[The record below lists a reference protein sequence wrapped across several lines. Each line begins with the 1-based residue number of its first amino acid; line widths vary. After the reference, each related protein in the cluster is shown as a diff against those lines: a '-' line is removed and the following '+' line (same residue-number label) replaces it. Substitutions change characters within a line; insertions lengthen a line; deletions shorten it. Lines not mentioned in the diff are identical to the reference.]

1 MLQPGSTRADD
12 ADAAN
17 GLADA
22 VRAVAEAAAAAELR
36 YNWGGIGGALLEL
49 VLEYTP
55 ASHPVLRTARGAAA
69 AAASTGS
76 SIKYAVHRM
85 SYLSLPPP
93 PQLAPVFP
101 RSRPP
106 VGGPHPPW
114 SPDLAAHAVNA
125 RAPLATP
132 FPHTHTLSH
141 PTPPYTHTHT
151 HHLVLSPHAPS
162 QKGQGKG
169 AAAVCGSHCRRG
181 GRQQARRAYNDY
193 DIIWASF
200 HALLSSPRGTSVFA
214 G

>member
-55 ASHPVLRTARGAAA
+55 ASQTVLRTARGAAA

-76 SIKYAVHRM
+76 SIKYGVHRM
-85 SYLSLPPP
+85 SYP
-93 PQLAPVFP
+93 FP
-101 RSRPP
+101 R
-106 VGGPHPPW
+106 HPNW
-114 SPDLAAHAVNA
+114 LLSSHA
-125 RAPLATP
+125 RAPRVEVPTHHGPPTSRLTP
-132 FPHTHTLSH
+132 LTRARPWRPLPPHTHSLSH